1 MRPTQRVIFLV
12 SLTLFAVPLAAQ
24 DPPQRDP
31 QAMAVLSQMW
41 TSTGWLSP
49 PVDAVASGTINR
61 HQDDGTESVAFVLKA
76 KGLTSYKVAIQ
87 DSEATTTV
95 SNGISAARIS
105 TQRGTQALQP
115 HSAILNRPWTLPF
128 FSELVGSIQTS
139 TGLRYNGTE
148 DIAGQS
154 AHRIEIIPPI
164 TASPFGRGR
173 SITVWVSLA
182 SGLLVQVEYPR
193 VADDNPSAVRMR
205 TRRFSEYRSVCGMAV
220 PTYQEEWANGAKL
233 FTVQL
238 SDVRCNV
245 GLSDSEFVVPTS
257 TVQAQE

>member
-1 MRPTQRVIFLV
+1 M
-12 SLTLFAVPLAAQ
+12 LA
-24 DPPQRDP
+24 
-31 QAMAVLSQMW
+31 
-41 TSTGWLSP
+41 STGWASP
-49 PVDAVASGTINR
+49 PGDAIASGTVSR
-61 HQDDGTESVAFVLKA
+61 YRDGTSETVPFVFKA

-87 DSEATTTV
+87 DSEGTTTV
-95 SNGISAARIS
+95 SDGISAALTS

-128 FSELVGSIQTS
+128 YSELAASIQTS
-139 TGLRYNGTE
+139 AGLRYNGSE
-148 DIAGQS
+148 DIAGQT

-193 VADDNPSAVRMR
+193 AADDNPSAVRMR
-205 TRRFSEYRSVCGMAV
+205 TRRFSEYRSVCGVAV
-220 PTYQEEWANGAKL
+220 PTYQEEWANGVKL